1 MIRSSSRLAPLI
13 HISLVSNKLW
23 PCNHMV
29 NQHDTYFDHNIKTHT
44 FIQMYIYITFEVMFF
59 FIPQII
65 SPTYKKHPQYCKL
78 SVTTQQNKGP
88 NKHLRLNPNLLML
101 FNIKICVA
109 HNASEHRTSFTLQ
122 QAVHPSIP
130 DVNGRQLC
138 MDRITLYISMKW
150 SLYYV
155 TRFTIYVE
163 YI

>member
-1 MIRSSSRLAPLI
+1 MSVCILHSRSAFL
-13 HISLVSNKLW
+13 
-23 PCNHMV
+23 
-29 NQHDTYFDHNIKTHT
+29 
-44 FIQMYIYITFEVMFF
+44 

-65 SPTYKKHPQYCKL
+65 SPTHKKHPQYCKL

-101 FNIKICVA
+101 FNIKIFAA

-122 QAVHPSIP
+122 QAIHPSMP

-155 TRFTIYVE
+155 TRYAICRIHIDRQTKQPVNLTLRAFWLGIPGLCS
-163 YI
+163 